1 MIKTLIIE
9 DEEMIAEQF
18 RYLLMRASTETEIV
32 GSLSTVK
39 ESVAYLS
46 QNESPDLVFSDVQL
60 ADGLSFDIFNQVDV
74 KCPVV
79 FVTGFDQFIMNAF
92 EYNGIDYLLKPVDE
106 RDLGKTLARYKTLER
121 HFTQH
126 AFIRSL
132 TSRRKTRLLV
142 NKGTETVP
150 LKIEDVALI
159 YTENKIVYVVD
170 RDGKKY
176 MLDRY
181 LGDLEKELDPT
192 MFFRVN
198 RQYIVNIAFIKSY
211 KTYEKVK
218 LLIDLSM
225 PDLNHRIIISQEMA
239 PCFRRWI
246 SGL

>member
-106 RDLGKTLARYKTLER
+106 RDLGKTLAKYKTLER

>member
-9 DEEMIAEQF
+9 DEKIITEQF
-18 RYLLMRASTETEIV
+18 RNLLKRASTETEIV
-32 GSLSTVK
+32 GTLSTVK
-39 ESVAYLS
+39 ESVAYFS

-60 ADGLSFDIFNQVDV
+60 ADGLSFDIFNQVPV

-106 RDLGKTLARYKTLER
+106 RDLGKTLAKYRTLEK

-126 AFIRSL
+126 AFIRSI
-132 TSRRKTRLLV
+132 TGRRKTRLLV
-142 NKGTETVP
+142 SKGTETVP
-150 LKIEDVALI
+150 LKMEDVALI

-170 RDGKKY
+170 KDGRKY

-181 LGDLEKELDPT
+181 LAELEKELDPT
-192 MFFRVN
+192 IFFRVN

-239 PCFRRWI
+239 PDFRRWI

>member
-126 AFIRSL
+126 AFIRAL

-170 RDGKKY
+170 KDGKKY